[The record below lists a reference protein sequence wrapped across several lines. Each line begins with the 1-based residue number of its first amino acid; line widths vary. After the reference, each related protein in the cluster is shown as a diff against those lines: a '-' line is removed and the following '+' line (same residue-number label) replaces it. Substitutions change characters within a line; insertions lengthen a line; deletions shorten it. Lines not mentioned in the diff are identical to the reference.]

1 MVSISLFWSLR
12 HEPPLCYFK
21 GYKPG
26 ATAADWPVKVRREDI
41 RDIDL
46 SIRFKHGT
54 QTIFIFI
61 DSMTTFGHVQEEL
74 LDILKERYPSGITTS
89 VVPPKTTKLP
99 NSASQI
105 KFAILQNKA
114 DPTQG
119 WKPVG
124 FESDDT
130 PVDKGFQDNM
140 MVAFAIVAE
149 DADDADD
156 VDFEVE
162 FPSYDEEVEDTGEL

>member
-1 MVSISLFWSLR
+1 M
-12 HEPPLCYFK
+12 H
-21 GYKPG
+21 KPG
-26 ATAADWPVKVRREDI
+26 TTTADRPFKVRRDDI

-46 SIRFKHGT
+46 SIRFKHGN

-74 LDILKERYPSGITTS
+74 LDILKERYPNGITTS
-89 VVPPKTTKLP
+89 VTSRKKTELP
-99 NSASQI
+99 SSASKI
-105 KFAILQNKA
+105 KFAVLKNKA

-119 WKPVG
+119 WKPVE
-124 FESDDT
+124 FESDDA

-140 MVAFAIVAE
+140 MVAFAIVDE

-162 FPSYDEEVEDTGEL
+162 FPSYEEEVEDGGEL